1 MVMKHIQLNRNGQ
14 FLKKLT
20 FESYKLYNF
29 QEGEKK
35 DKKLSYW
42 HDIFTTNTT
51 DLFSGVSKYK
61 TKKCIYDF
69 KKLTLTTDKITCLN
83 SYSLYL
89 SVLKN
94 TLKNTMFH

>member
-1 MVMKHIQLNRNGQ
+1 MEFDQYGDETHTTEQKWPY

-42 HDIFTTNTT
+42 HDIFLQQT
-51 DLFSGVSKYK
+51 LLIFS
-61 TKKCIYDF
+61 
-69 KKLTLTTDKITCLN
+69 LE
-83 SYSLYL
+83 
-89 SVLKN
+89 
-94 TLKNTMFH
+94 